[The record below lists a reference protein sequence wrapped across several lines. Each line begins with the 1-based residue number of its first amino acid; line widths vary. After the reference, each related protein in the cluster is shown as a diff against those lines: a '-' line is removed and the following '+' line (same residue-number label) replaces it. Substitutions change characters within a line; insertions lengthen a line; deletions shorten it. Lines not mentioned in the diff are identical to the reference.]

1 MDTLLSFKNDKDVM
15 LAAVGQSSDLDPTTS
30 QYYASSALKHAPLA
44 LTTDRDF
51 MIAAVARVGHALSY
65 ASKTL
70 QNDKEVVL
78 VACTQ
83 GVQQWAYGCTS
94 GFRHASAEM
103 KSDPDV
109 LRADFAFR
117 KVCALKRLEH
127 CREGNGTDIT
137 KLADDLKNDRDV
149 GLAATEACFNAFRY
163 VSAELKGDKEVVLD
177 VVARSESYAH
187 ACFCHAA
194 KEFRDDKD
202 VVLAA
207 VQASGGELQYA
218 SSRLQDDKDVVRAAG
233 PGGLEYASAGLR
245 RAAENNWYDGLCFDS
260 ELQCDKSFVLAAAT
274 KDGGALRFAS
284 NALKADVDVVLAAFT
299 QNAQSLDH
307 AADEAKSNA
316 TIVLEILKKSESC
329 GITFCSDT
337 LFKDNDF
344 LLAAVTHSGNV
355 LEHASKALQNE
366 KKVVLAAVTQNGTAL
381 RYASQEMKTDKH
393 VVHAAMRQHF
403 SALSFASDALL
414 KDVEFV
420 CLLVK
425 DNFEAVKYALGL
437 LVDSK
442 TVFEAAKQSI
452 IASFRSASEAAS
464 WSEKLDPLFNAN
476 AYADPLFTTC
486 GKIKGIEAAIES
498 QLRGDG
504 GGDGGTAPALPG
516 ASLWDTAD
524 KDANNLMS
532 ANVAAALLSSS
543 GLQQMVLR
551 TVWRD
556 AKKDAAVKS
565 SPGTMNKEE
574 FEAAVSLAV
583 TAGGVFAVAAPAH
596 ALKARFNALLADP
609 NVADAAKSATLTIF
623 SKVDFFDEGEFPY
636 IMANYIRPSYLRAD
650 KDLALLSLS
659 KQLYYA
665 SEHFE
670 TFPAEFLADRDFM
683 LAACKIHGGSIGHAG
698 AKYLPADSFVVIK
711 KLVPPGQVDPV
722 TFHFR
727 PFGESEEEEETTGE
741 NFAEQGFPELT
752 AAQAAFANDKEMLM
766 ATFEASSHHHECSLQ
781 YASDELK
788 DDKEVV
794 LAAVS
799 SSIASF
805 GGNNDGQYNG
815 SLSHASDNLKND
827 EAVVLAAI
835 SQSEKALDHA
845 SELLKVDKDFLC
857 TASKVNW
864 KVLKVVGSETT
875 RNACLFQ
882 LYPVGEATAIA
893 EAGKATHAADVA
905 QIVQRW
911 EQHVAKKADL
921 ETQESASGS
930 HAAELDKMKA
940 DYDAA
945 KAAKDWKG
953 AKALKI
959 ALDAATLGA
968 NSSNSG
974 SDGAAAASPKDK
986 SPQDIIKESTTKASE
1001 RTAYN
1006 AKWVVKKAAAQIAG
1020 QRDALCSKEDNQHLY
1035 CIPLLAAAYSQMED
1049 ERGEADDLEAA
1060 EAYGE
1065 AAAAATELAKNLDE
1079 LFPGKT
1085 NAIWGPLKVD

>member
-1 MDTLLSFKNDKDVM
+1 MADDNPFAAPAEANPFGAPGPAGKAEAIAMFKGPEWGRIQNLSDELRADFDVVMAAVTSGKFGGFVGASGSFNASNSALKFASPELQNNLDVVMTAVKHSSNQLEYASPELQNRSDVVMAAITTKAIDESHPYRFCSWRGEHLKFAGEIPRNDPEVVKAAVITGGWHTLEHASDNPEVWLALVEIIPTCSHVAFEALCKFASDAVKSNFEVVSAFLNSVKMTQNPDILLSFTSDNAEANKMVM
-15 LAAVGQSSDLDPTTS
+15 LAAIAVDSSSFLSTFKDASVDL
-30 QYYASSALKHAPLA
+30 
-44 LTTDRDF
+44 
-51 MIAAVARVGHALSY
+51 
-65 ASKTL
+65 
-70 QNDKEVVL
+70 
-78 VACTQ
+78 
-83 GVQQWAYGCTS
+83 
-94 GFRHASAEM
+94 
-103 KSDPDV
+103 
-109 LRADFAFR
+109 
-117 KVCALKRLEH
+117 
-127 CREGNGTDIT
+127 
-137 KLADDLKNDRDV
+137 
-149 GLAATEACFNAFRY
+149 
-163 VSAELKGDKEVVLD
+163 
-177 VVARSESYAH
+177 RS
-187 ACFCHAA
+187 
-194 KEFRDDKD
+194 DKD

-207 VQASGGELQYA
+207 MGKNENSAASI
-218 SSRLQDDKDVVRAAG
+218 S
-233 PGGLEYASAGLR
+233 
-245 RAAENNWYDGLCFDS
+245 
-260 ELQCDKSFVLAAAT
+260 
-274 KDGGALRFAS
+274 DGG
-284 NALKADVDVVLAAFT
+284 KADKTLMIAVV
-299 QNAQSLDH
+299 
-307 AADEAKSNA
+307 
-316 TIVLEILKKSESC
+316 
-329 GITFCSDT
+329 TFCGS
-337 LFKDNDF
+337 
-344 LLAAVTHSGNV
+344 A

-366 KKVVLAAVTQNGTAL
+366 KEVVLAAVTQNGTAL
-381 RYASQEMKTDKH
+381 RYASQEMKSDKH
-393 VVHAAMRQHF
+393 VVHAAMRQQF

-442 TVFEAAKQSI
+442 IVFEAAKQSI

-464 WSEKLDPLFNAN
+464 WSEKLDPLFNAY

-623 SKVDFFDEGEFPY
+623 SKVDFFDDREFSD
-636 IMANYIRPSYLRAD
+636 IMANRVRPSYLRAD

-698 AKYLPADSFVVIK
+698 AEYLPADSFVVIK

-722 TFHFR
+722 TFHFQS
-727 PFGESEEEEETTGE
+727 FGDEEEETTGE

-857 TASKVNW
+857 KASKVNW

-968 NSSNSG
+968 SSSNSG

-1006 AKWVVKKAAAQIAG
+1006 AKWVVKKAAAQITG